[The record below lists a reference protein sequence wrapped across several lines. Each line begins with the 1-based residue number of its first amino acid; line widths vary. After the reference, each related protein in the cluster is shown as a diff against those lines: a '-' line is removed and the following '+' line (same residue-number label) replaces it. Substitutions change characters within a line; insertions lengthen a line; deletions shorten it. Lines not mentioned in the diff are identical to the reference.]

1 MYLSFRAY
9 SKEVG
14 YSATNKFMKLFNSTF
29 MSYEEEDENED
40 NTETDVTSQAADG
53 TMLGSIS
60 TWF

>member
-14 YSATNKFMKLFNSTF
+14 YSATNEFMKLFNSTF

-53 TMLGSIS
+53 TTFGSIS